1 MRGHSWHHHPSAQ
14 NTAGIDHHRL
24 SSGNVSSWTA
34 SVNSELR
41 SGGPKGKLAR
51 PPPAASDV
59 VRCICAH
66 FHRSHT
72 HARGILAPPPWNIA
86 AAHTARVMA
95 AAEASAAALAS
106 SVGRLAAS
114 KHVSEHEQTWRLE
127 GLTLASFTGAA
138 VGDKLHS
145 PPFQACGLAWRLS
158 LAPNGS
164 KAEAK
169 DHVGVCCEL
178 LSPDATAQTSQAVTF
193 AVGGSELGTFG
204 ARGGSAFS
212 TCAVRPQGAVP
223 YWGPGLTL
231 SHAQLAADPE
241 KHLPGVLTVR
251 AVLRFDAS
259 EERTNPSVLLARAL
273 GADFGALLE
282 SGEHT
287 DVTLVC
293 GEERLAAHA
302 LVLRARSPVF
312 AAQLADGP
320 LRADADAVPVPP
332 EITPHTLR
340 RLLHF
345 LYTDELE
352 PESAEEASHLLNAAD
367 SYDVRRLFA
376 ICERTLNDALS
387 VDNAAATL
395 TLADQ
400 HSALALKNAAL
411 RFVAANTLAVMATA
425 GWAQLL
431 VARPLLMAD
440 AMHTMAAGE
449 PPAPRAAAAQ
459 AGTSA
464 P

>member
-1 MRGHSWHHHPSAQ
+1 
-14 NTAGIDHHRL
+14 
-24 SSGNVSSWTA
+24 
-34 SVNSELR
+34 
-41 SGGPKGKLAR
+41 
-51 PPPAASDV
+51 
-59 VRCICAH
+59 
-66 FHRSHT
+66 
-72 HARGILAPPPWNIA
+72 
-86 AAHTARVMA
+86 MA

-138 VGDKLHS
+138 VGALLHS

-158 LAPNGS
+158 LAPSGS
-164 KAEAK
+164 KAVYK

-178 LSPDATAQTSQAVTF
+178 LSPDATARTTQAVTF

-204 ARGGSAFS
+204 ASGGSVFS
-212 TCAVRPQGAVP
+212 TCAVCPEGAVP

-231 SHAQLAADPE
+231 SHAELAAHVE
-241 KHLPGVLTVR
+241 KHLPGGVLTVR

-259 EERTNPSVLLARAL
+259 EERTNPIPPSL
-273 GADFGALLE
+273 GVDLGALLE

-293 GEERLAAHA
+293 GGERLAAHA

-352 PESAEEASHLLNAAD
+352 IASPEEATHLLNAAD
-367 SYDVRRLFA
+367 QYDVPRLFA
-376 ICERTLNDALS
+376 LCERTLSDALS

-431 VARPLLMAD
+431 AARPLLMTD
-440 AMHTMAAGE
+440 VMHTMAAGE
-449 PPAPRAAAAQ
+449 PPAPRAVAAQ

-464 P
+464 L